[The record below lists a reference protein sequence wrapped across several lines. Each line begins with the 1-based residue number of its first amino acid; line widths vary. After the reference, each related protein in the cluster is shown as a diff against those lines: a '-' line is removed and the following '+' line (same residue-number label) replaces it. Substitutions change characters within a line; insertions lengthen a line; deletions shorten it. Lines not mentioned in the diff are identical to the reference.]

1 MTAAFTP
8 RVATLDDRYQ
18 LQDGTIY
25 LTGIQALVRMLLD
38 RARLDRGNNLATAT
52 FVSGYEGSP
61 LGGYDLELA
70 RHPGLLAEHAIV
82 HRPGLNEELAA
93 TAVSGSQLARSV
105 GDAKVDGVTGV
116 WYGKAPGLDRA
127 TDALRHAN
135 MIGTSPTG
143 GAVALVG
150 DDPSAK
156 SSTLPCSSEMALAGL
171 AMPTFYPA
179 DPAEALVH
187 GLHAVELSR
196 ASGLWS
202 AMKVVT
208 AMADGASTALVSSS
222 WQPPDLADLP
232 GGLRAYAHQPRARLL
247 GAELAELERS
257 QVLTRLPI
265 AVEYIRRCGLN
276 VIGGARRA
284 ARIGL
289 VAAGKTYLD
298 VRQALTSLGLR
309 DQDLEAHGIRLLKL
323 GVIYPLEPAVVV
335 EFAAGLDEV
344 VVIED
349 KRAFLEEAVKSVLYG
364 RANAPAVYGKQSRDG
379 SPLFPASGELDGDS
393 VADGLARHFG
403 PAGIPTA
410 KRPPRERVMLPLAQR
425 MPYFCSGCPHNS
437 STKVAP
443 GTLVGGGIGC
453 HAMVAFMPPE
463 QVGEVIGLCQMGGEG
478 GQWMGIAP
486 FVTQRHLVQNL
497 GDGTFAHSGSLA
509 IRAAVASGVNI
520 TYKLLRNSAV
530 AMTGGQQAVGEL
542 PLDRLLALLAAEGV
556 RKTVVTTDDPDRLR
570 RQLGAG
576 AAARHGAD
584 IRHRDELIDVQRE
597 LAAIEGVTVLV
608 HDQECAAEKR
618 RKRRRGKAA
627 APAQRAFI
635 NERVCEG
642 CGDCGHVSNCLSV
655 QPVAT
660 EFGRKTKIHQSSCNL
675 DFSCLG
681 GDCPSFLTVYPPGP
695 ASRGDDP
702 AVWPAA
708 TGRAPEGG
716 NRAGVAVAVPEPA
729 EPERLFGPDGFTMRI
744 TGVGGTGVVTIAQI
758 LGTAFA
764 ADGYQVRSL
773 DQTGLA
779 QKGGAVVSDLVVAAG
794 PAERSAKL
802 GHGECDLY
810 LGCDSLV
817 ATDGTHLRAA
827 SAGRTVAVVSTTE
840 VPTGQ
845 MVTDVSQR
853 FPAASQ
859 VMAAIESTV
868 RSARFLDASAVA
880 TDLFGDEQ
888 YANMILVGAAYQ
900 AGALPVSAEA
910 IEHAI
915 RLNGVAVRNN
925 LNAFRAGRATAL
937 PAASAAAPAPAAS
950 CVAPA
955 PAAPAAS
962 RDEGTVQG
970 ATVPGATALAE
981 IVALRVRELT
991 AFQDRA
997 CADGYASLVERVR
1010 AREAAV
1016 TGGDT
1021 LAKTVAEYLYKLTAY
1036 KDEYEVARLSL
1047 DPALDEAVR
1056 AQFGEGARYSYRLH
1070 PPVLRALGLKHKISL
1085 GPWFRPAFA
1094 TLVAMRRLRGT
1105 AADPFGR
1112 TEVRRTERALIT
1124 EYRQVV
1130 DDLLAGLTEGNHEL
1144 ALQIAALP
1152 DLVRGYEHIKLANV
1166 RTYHEKL
1173 AELRAAFAASTAPAT
1188 VRLPAP
1194 RRLNGQRP
1202 GLAFRT
1208 MADRWECPGARNDP
1222 P

>member
-1 MTAAFTP
+1 MTAVFSP

-18 LQDGTIY
+18 RQDGTIY

-38 RARLDRGNNLATAT
+38 RARHDREHGLATVT
-52 FVSGYEGSP
+52 YVSGYEGSP

-70 RHPGLLAEHAIV
+70 RHPGLLGEYGIV

-93 TAVSGSQLARSV
+93 TAVSGSQLVGQV
-105 GDAKVDGVTGV
+105 GDAKHDGVTGV

-150 DDPSAK
+150 DDPAAK

-202 AMKVVT
+202 AMKIVT
-208 AMADGASTALVSSS
+208 AMADGASTAQVSPH
-222 WQPPDLADLP
+222 WQAPDLSDLHASDQHR
-232 GGLRAYAHQPRARLL
+232 GLRAYGHRPRARLL

-257 QVLTRLPI
+257 QQFTRLPI
-265 AVEYIRRCGLN
+265 AIEYIRRSGLN
-276 VIGGARRA
+276 VITGPRD

-298 VRQALTSLGLR
+298 VRQALTALGLTEAE
-309 DQDLEAHGIRLLKL
+309 LERHGIRLLKL
-323 GVIYPLEPAVVV
+323 GVIYPLEPGIVA
-335 EFAAGLDEV
+335 EFASGLDEIL
-344 VVIED
+344 VIED
-349 KRAFLEEAVKSVLYG
+349 KRAFLEDAVKSVLYG
-364 RANAPAVYGKQSRDG
+364 QASAPAVYGKRSRDG
-379 SPLFPASGELDGDS
+379 APLFSAVGELDGDS
-393 VADGLARHFG
+393 VADALARHFEH
-403 PAGIPTA
+403 ANIPVRQ
-410 KRPPRERVMLPLAQR
+410 RPPRERVMLPLAQR

-453 HAMVAFMPPE
+453 HAMVAFMPEE

-486 FVTQRHLVQNL
+486 FVTQRHLVQNI

-509 IRAAVASGVNI
+509 IRAAVASGANI
-520 TYKLLRNSAV
+520 TFKLLRNSAV
-530 AMTGGQQAVGEL
+530 AMTGGQRAVGEL
-542 PLDRLLALLAAEGV
+542 PVDRLLALLAAEGV
-556 RKTVVTTDDPDRLR
+556 RKTVVTSDDPGRLR
-570 RQLGAG
+570 RQLG
-576 AAARHGAD
+576 HGAD
-584 IRHRDELIDVQRE
+584 IRHRDDLIDVQRE
-597 LAAIEGVTVLV
+597 LAAIDGVTVLV

-627 APAQRAFI
+627 VPAQRAFI

-642 CGDCGHVSNCLSV
+642 CGDCGRASNCLSV

-660 EFGRKTKIHQSSCNL
+660 EFGRKTRIHQSSCNL
-675 DFSCLG
+675 DFSCLN
-681 GDCPSFLTVYPPGP
+681 GDCPSFLTVTP
-695 ASRGDDP
+695 AERKPEASAGSTASPSRRP
-702 AVWPAA
+702 A
-708 TGRAPEGG
+708 TGQ
-716 NRAGVAVAVPEPA
+716 PEPPVTLA
-729 EPERLFGPDGFTMRI
+729 HPEWLFSPDGFTMRI

-764 ADGYQVRSL
+764 ADGQQVRAL

-779 QKGGAVVSDLVVAAG
+779 QKGGAVVSDLSVSTG

-802 GHGECDLY
+802 GYGECDLY

-817 ATDGTHLRAA
+817 ATDGAQLHAA
-827 SAGRTVAVVSTTE
+827 SKDRTVAVVSTTE

-845 MVTDVSQR
+845 MIADVSQS
-853 FPAASQ
+853 FPATGR
-859 VMAAIESTV
+859 VTAAIEAKA
-868 RSARFLDASAVA
+868 RSARFLDAAALA
-880 TDLFGDEQ
+880 TDLLGDEQ
-888 YANMILVGAAYQ
+888 YANMILVGTAYQ

-915 RLNGVAVRNN
+915 RLNGVAVDAN
-925 LNAFRAGRATAL
+925 LRAFREGRTACDAKASATSPASST
-937 PAASAAAPAPAAS
+937 PAASFTLTSPRASIEGDSGPAE
-950 CVAPA
+950 
-955 PAAPAAS
+955 
-962 RDEGTVQG
+962 RT
-970 ATVPGATALAE
+970 LAD
-981 IVALRVRELT
+981 VLALRVRELT
-991 AFQDRA
+991 AFQDQARA
-997 CADGYASLVERVR
+997 DEYASFVERVR

-1016 TGGDT
+1016 TGGEA
-1021 LAKTVAEYLYKLTAY
+1021 LARTVAEYLYKLTAY

-1047 DPALDEAVR
+1047 DPALDEQVR
-1056 AQFGEGARYSYRLH
+1056 AQFGDGARYQYRLH
-1070 PPVLRALGLKHKISL
+1070 PPVLRALGLKHKVSL

-1105 AADPFGR
+1105 ALDPFGY
-1112 TEVRRTERALIT
+1112 TEVRRTERALIA
-1124 EYRQVV
+1124 EYREVI
-1130 DDLLAGLTEGNHEL
+1130 DELLTGLTSGNHDL
-1144 ALQIAALP
+1144 AIEIAALP
-1152 DLVRGYEHIKLANV
+1152 DLVRGYENIKLTTV

-1173 AELRAAFAASTAPAT
+1173 AELRADFAAAT
-1188 VRLPAP
+1188 SPTLVP
-1194 RRLNGQRP
+1194 
-1202 GLAFRT
+1202 
-1208 MADRWECPGARNDP
+1208 
-1222 P
+1222 

>member
-1 MTAAFTP
+1 MTAAFSP
-8 RVATLDDRYQ
+8 LVASLDERYRR
-18 LQDGTIY
+18 LDGTIY

-38 RARLDRGNNLATAT
+38 RARHDRARGLATACY
-52 FVSGYEGSP
+52 VSGYEGSP

-70 RHPGLLAEHAIV
+70 RQRALMTEYGIV
-82 HRPGLNEELAA
+82 HQPGLNEELAA
-93 TAVSGSQLARSV
+93 TSVSGSQLAGQV
-105 GDAKVDGVTGV
+105 GDARQDGVTGV

-171 AMPTFYPA
+171 MMPTFYPA

-187 GLHAVELSR
+187 GQHAIELSR

-208 AMADGASTALVSSS
+208 AMADGASTALVSPD
-222 WQPPDLADLP
+222 WQAPDLSDLP
-232 GGLRAYAHQPRARLL
+232 GSDQQRGLRAYGHRPRARLL

-257 QVLTRLPI
+257 QQLTRLPI
-265 AVEYIRRCGLN
+265 AAEYIRRSGLN
-276 VIGGARRA
+276 VVSGPRS

-298 VRQALTSLGLR
+298 LRLALTALGLTEAE
-309 DQDLEAHGIRLLKL
+309 LERHGIRLLKL
-323 GVIYPLEPAVVV
+323 GVIYPVEPTIVA
-335 EFAAGLDEV
+335 EFADGLDEILV
-344 VVIED
+344 VED
-349 KRAFLEEAVKSVLYG
+349 KRAFVEDAVKSVLYG
-364 RANAPAVYGKQSRDG
+364 RANAPAVYGKRSRD
-379 SPLFPASGELDGDS
+379 SSALFAAVGELDSDA
-393 VADGLARHFG
+393 VADSLARHFTA
-403 PAGIPTA
+403 AGIGVTQ
-410 KRPPRERVMLPLAQR
+410 RPPRERVMLPLAQR

-478 GQWMGIAP
+478 AQWLGIAP

-509 IRAAVASGVNI
+509 IRAAVAAGANI
-520 TYKLLRNSAV
+520 TFKLLRNSAV

-542 PLDRLLALLAAEGV
+542 PLDRLLTLLAAEGA
-556 RKTVVTTDDPDRLR
+556 RKVVGTTDDPARVR
-570 RQLGAG
+570 RQLGG
-576 AAARHGAD
+576 KAD
-584 IRHRDELIDVQRE
+584 IRHRDDLIDVQRE
-597 LAAIEGVTVLV
+597 LAAIDGVTVLV

-618 RKRRRGKAA
+618 RKRRRGKAQ
-627 APAQRAFI
+627 APAERAFI

-642 CGDCGHVSNCLSV
+642 CGDCGRASNCLSV

-660 EFGRKTKIHQSSCNL
+660 EFGRKTRIHQSSCNL
-675 DFSCLG
+675 DFSCLN
-681 GDCPSFLTVYPPGP
+681 GDCPSFLSVTPAASPARRPAVPSAPAAP
-695 ASRGDDP
+695 ASLES
-702 AVWPAA
+702 
-708 TGRAPEGG
+708 PELT
-716 NRAGVAVAVPEPA
+716 EPA
-729 EPERLFGPDGFTMRI
+729 RLFSPDGFTMRI

-764 ADGYQVRSL
+764 ADGRQVRSL

-779 QKGGAVVSDLVVAAG
+779 QKGGAVVSDLSVAAG

-802 GHGECDLY
+802 GYGECDLY

-817 ATDGTHLRAA
+817 ATDGTQLRAA
-827 SAGRTVAVVSTTE
+827 SKDRTVAVVSTTE

-845 MVTDVSQR
+845 MVIDVSQR
-853 FPAASQ
+853 FPAPGR
-859 VMAAIESTV
+859 VTAAIEERV
-868 RSARFLDASAVA
+868 RSARFLDASAIA
-880 TDLFGDEQ
+880 SELFGDEQ

-910 IEHAI
+910 VEHAI
-915 RLNGVAVRNN
+915 RLNGVAADANIR
-925 LNAFRAGRATAL
+925 AFRAGRTVPDAG
-937 PAASAAAPAPAAS
+937 APAA
-950 CVAPA
+950 A
-955 PAAPAAS
+955 
-962 RDEGTVQG
+962 DEGQ
-970 ATVPGATALAE
+970 ADAALAE
-981 IVALRVRELT
+981 RSLADHISLLAGELA

-997 CADGYASLVERVR
+997 CADDYAAFVARVQ

-1016 TGGDT
+1016 TGGEELT
-1021 LAKTVAEYLYKLTAY
+1021 WAVARQLYKLTAY

-1056 AQFGEGARYSYRLH
+1056 AQFGDGARYKYRLH
-1070 PPVLRALGLKHKISL
+1070 PPVLRALGRKHKVSL

-1094 TLVAMRRLRGT
+1094 ALVAMRRLRGT
-1105 AADPFGR
+1105 PLDPFGY

-1124 EYRQVV
+1124 EYRDVIGQ
-1130 DDLLAGLTEGNHEL
+1130 LLTGLTEGNHGL
-1144 ALQIAALP
+1144 AVEIAALP
-1152 DLVRGYEHIKLANV
+1152 DMIRGYEHVKLATV
-1166 RTYHEKL
+1166 RAYHEKL
-1173 AELRAAFAASTAPAT
+1173 AELRAEFAASGTPT
-1188 VRLPAP
+1188 LVR
-1194 RRLNGQRP
+1194 
-1202 GLAFRT
+1202 
-1208 MADRWECPGARNDP
+1208 
-1222 P
+1222 

>member
-1 MTAAFTP
+1 MTAAFSP
-8 RVATLDDRYQ
+8 RVASLDERYQ
-18 LQDGTIY
+18 RQDGTIY

-38 RARLDRGNNLATAT
+38 RARHDREHGLATAGY
-52 FVSGYEGSP
+52 VSGYEGSP

-70 RHPGLLAEHAIV
+70 RRHDLLNEYGIV
-82 HRPGLNEELAA
+82 HQPGLNEELAA
-93 TAVSGSQLARSV
+93 TAVSGTQLAGRV
-105 GDAKVDGVTGV
+105 GDAKHDGVTGV

-171 AMPTFYPA
+171 MLPTFYPA

-208 AMADGASTALVSSS
+208 AMADGASTAEVSPQ
-222 WQPPDLADLP
+222 WQAPDLSGLP
-232 GGLRAYAHQPRARLL
+232 GGLRAYGHQPRARLL

-257 QVLTRLPI
+257 QQLTRLPI
-265 AVEYIRRCGLN
+265 ALEYIRRSGLN
-276 VIGGARRA
+276 VVAGARD

-298 VRQALTSLGLR
+298 VRQALTALGLTET
-309 DQDLEAHGIRLLKL
+309 DLERHGIRLLKL
-323 GVIYPLEPAVVV
+323 GVIYPLEPSVVAG
-335 EFAAGLDEV
+335 FAAGLDEIV
-344 VVIED
+344 VVED
-349 KRAFLEEAVKSVLYG
+349 KRAFLEDAVKSVLYG
-364 RANAPAVYGKQSRDG
+364 TPGAPAVYGKRSRDG
-379 SPLFPASGELDGDS
+379 APLFAPVGELDSDA
-393 VADGLARHFG
+393 VADSLARHF
-403 PAGIPTA
+403 AHLDIPVRQ
-410 KRPPRERVMLPLAQR
+410 RPPRERVTLPLAQR

-463 QVGEVIGLCQMGGEG
+463 QVGEVTGLCQMGGEG
-478 GQWMGIAP
+478 AQWIGIAP

-509 IRAAVASGVNI
+509 IRAAVAAGANI
-520 TYKLLRNSAV
+520 TFKLLRNSAV

-542 PLDRLLALLAAEGV
+542 PVDRLLALLAAEGV
-556 RKTVVTTDDPDRLR
+556 RKTVVTTDDPARLR
-570 RQLGAG
+570 RQLGA
-576 AAARHGAD
+576 RVIKHGAD
-584 IRHRDELIDVQRE
+584 IRHRDDLLDVQRE
-597 LAAIEGVTVLV
+597 LAAIDGVTVLI

-618 RKRRRGKAA
+618 RKRRRGKVA

-642 CGDCGHVSNCLSV
+642 CGDCGRASNCLSV

-660 EFGRKTKIHQSSCNL
+660 EFGRKTRIHQSSCNL
-675 DFSCLG
+675 DFSCLN
-681 GDCPSFLTVYPPGP
+681 GDCPSFLTVT
-695 ASRGDDP
+695 
-702 AVWPAA
+702 PAA
-708 TGRAPEGG
+708 
-716 NRAGVAVAVPEPA
+716 PA
-729 EPERLFGPDGFTMRI
+729 ARRPTASALSGPTAALTEPERLFGPDGFTMRI

-779 QKGGAVVSDLVVAAG
+779 QKGGAVVSDLSVSTG

-802 GHGECDLY
+802 GYGECDLY

-817 ATDGTHLRAA
+817 ATDGTQLRAA
-827 SAGRTVAVVSTTE
+827 GKDRTVAVVSTTE

-845 MVTDVSQR
+845 MVVDVRQH
-853 FPAASQ
+853 FPEPGR
-859 VMAAIESTV
+859 VMAAVEAKV
-868 RSARFLDASAVA
+868 RSARFLDAAALA
-880 TDLFGDEQ
+880 TDQFGDEQ

-915 RLNGVAVRNN
+915 RLNGVAVDANIR
-925 LNAFRAGRATAL
+925 AFRAGRTVDE
-937 PAASAAAPAPAAS
+937 AAAPAALGED
-950 CVAPA
+950 
-955 PAAPAAS
+955 AAPGEDAVDPAE
-962 RDEGTVQG
+962 RR
-970 ATVPGATALAE
+970 LADVLARR
-981 IVALRVRELT
+981 ISELT
-991 AFQDRA
+991 AFQDKA
-997 CADGYASLVERVR
+997 CADEYAGFVERVR

-1016 TGGDT
+1016 TGDDK
-1021 LAKTVAEYLYKLTAY
+1021 LARTVAENLYKLTAY

-1047 DPALDEAVR
+1047 DPALDAAVR
-1056 AQFGEGARYSYRLH
+1056 AQFGDGARYQYRLH
-1070 PPVLRALGLKHKISL
+1070 PPVLRALGLRHKVSL

-1105 AADPFGR
+1105 RLDPFGR

-1124 EYRQVV
+1124 EYREVV
-1130 DDLLAGLTEGNHEL
+1130 DQLLAGLTAGNHEL
-1144 ALQIAALP
+1144 AVQIAALP
-1152 DLVRGYEHIKLANV
+1152 DMVRGYEDIKLATV
-1166 RTYHEKL
+1166 RAYHEKL
-1173 AELRAAFAASTAPAT
+1173 AELRAEFAGSAAPT
-1188 VRLPAP
+1188 LVP
-1194 RRLNGQRP
+1194 
-1202 GLAFRT
+1202 
-1208 MADRWECPGARNDP
+1208 
-1222 P
+1222 